1 MEEKETRP
9 EDHSKLQTSAKAE
22 TKDSDLMAAAIQAV
36 TSQPTPEAQAE
47 MAESLAQQMSEE
59 QKQELM
65 SQLAG
70 DTATVVT
77 SAPAMAAPEPTQAAA
92 LPSDADLA
100 AAIAAEQPDASP
112 ADIAAAVAA
121 MKTEMKGGA
130 TPAAPAAP
138 EQAPV
143 TAVATPPPAPAA

>member
-1 MEEKETRP
+1 MNNKT
-9 EDHSKLQTSAKAE
+9 LIGGA
-22 TKDSDLMAAAIQAV
+22 LAV
-36 TSQPTPEAQAE
+36 VAVLGIAVWWFVFNGDAPEAVSVDDAN
-47 MAESLAQQMSEE
+47 AQ
-59 QKQELM
+59 L
-65 SQLAG
+65 
-70 DTATVVT
+70 
-77 SAPAMAAPEPTQAAA
+77 
-92 LPSDADLA
+92 DADLA

-143 TAVATPPPAPAA
+143 AAVATPPPAPAA

>member
-59 QKQELM
+59 QKQKKLVTELNNGR
-65 SQLAG
+65 LAMFASIG
-70 DTATVVT
+70 MLTHAY
-77 SAPAMAAPEPTQAAA
+77 
-92 LPSDADLA
+92 
-100 AAIAAEQPDASP
+100 IAGKGPLELLD
-112 ADIAAAVAA
+112 AVAA
-121 MKTEMKGGA
+121 LL
-130 TPAAPAAP
+130 
-138 EQAPV
+138 
-143 TAVATPPPAPAA
+143 TA